1 MYKRQPI
8 RPPATNRIIQEEA
21 EPNVVEQMMSNL
33 QDELT
38 PEQRDKIRKLLDE
51 HRSILSVND
60 HDIGRT
66 HLVEHTINTGDHQP
80 IRQPLR
86 RQPFQHQEYIDE
98 ETERML
104 ASPWASNVVLVKKKD
119 GSLRFCVDYRQLNSI
134 TIKDSYPLPLIDNCL
149 NALAG
154 SSWFSTLDLR
164 SGCLLYTS
172 DAADE

>member
-1 MYKRQPI
+1 MQTSEFEILVLNARMREERLPRGTCLGKVYEAEPI
-8 RPPATNRIIQEEA
+8 QLPTTNQINQEET
-21 EPNVVEQMMSNL
+21 EPNVVEQMVSNL

-86 RQPFQHQEYIDE
+86 
-98 ETERML
+98 
-104 ASPWASNVVLVKKKD
+104 
-119 GSLRFCVDYRQLNSI
+119 
-134 TIKDSYPLPLIDNCL
+134 
-149 NALAG
+149 
-154 SSWFSTLDLR
+154 
-164 SGCLLYTS
+164 
-172 DAADE
+172 